1 MGCKSTHIQP
11 LRCFNLTGC
20 RFLWVTLQLQAV
32 CLENDDTIHEALDNL
47 PKSLPEIFHRIL
59 QHTQDSGKRYQMS
72 ILQILVAAFRPLTT
86 AEFAEA
92 LDLASG
98 SATTSSRL
106 HSHQL
111 GDIRGILSSCG
122 SLVMIDEQSL
132 TVHLVHQSV
141 RQFLLGEMVDTKD
154 YREWQF
160 SANASHLH
168 MANLAMKYLATWSE
182 RLDVA
187 KMASGVSPSTTSQS
201 SPVFLPNPVAI
212 QRAAQ
217 AELRPGKLSKLLNIA
232 SKAKLNGA
240 AATVDVAKT
249 AEHLW
254 PGMLKKAPAE
264 SQTPMSYLPAM
275 DLLAY
280 ARRFWMLH
288 TASMTEDDGP
298 LYLLWSQ
305 VLTSSETKDW
315 LKWDTPCAASHDVEV
330 PETMMWAVVQ
340 SHNVLLDTVLHK
352 QKKCLRLLSSC
363 LKALLGMSPLPHLS
377 PLMAAR
383 FLTLQLFLQR
393 GSVSNT
399 QVLLS
404 MRPDFRY
411 NNYACLYAAVFARDY
426 HATRAILCAIGDPAI
441 FNDLPYPLLELSVS
455 CTDVHMTHLLLFH
468 GVRPL
473 PFNKV
478 QESAL
483 ALVMSRLRPGCDPS
497 SILIAS
503 WLLKYWASTE
513 LCYSNHLASAAVT
526 FKGTVN
532 KRDFD
537 PKQFFCVPPQG
548 WLIYHALYVVRHL
561 VPWLRGLFTLQ
572 GLFIYA
578 AVIAFLDVQ
587 TESRAMRVL
596 TFVGLVVFGPVALCQ
611 SLPVTRKGSE
621 PPKAF
626 PPTLRSVAAI
636 KSVQLKATSTKDET
650 PRASA
655 ESLNSPGTTGQ
666 GSNRS
671 TAKFAFWKVAK

>member
-1 MGCKSTHIQP
+1 
-11 LRCFNLTGC
+11 
-20 RFLWVTLQLQAV
+20 
-32 CLENDDTIHEALDNL
+32 
-47 PKSLPEIFHRIL
+47 
-59 QHTQDSGKRYQMS
+59 MS
-72 ILQILVAAFRPLTT
+72 ILKILVAAFRPLTT
-86 AEFAEA
+86 TEFAEA
-92 LDLASG
+92 LSLASG
-98 SATTSSRL
+98 SAATSSRL
-106 HSHQL
+106 QGHQL
-111 GDIRGILSSCG
+111 GDIYGILSSCG
-122 SLVMIDEQSL
+122 SLVMIDEQGL

-154 YREWQF
+154 YQEWQF

-168 MANLAMKYLATWSE
+168 MANITMKYLAIWSE

-187 KMASGVSPSTTSQS
+187 KMASGMSPSTTPQS
-201 SPVFLPNPVAI
+201 SPVFLPNPAAI
-212 QRAAQ
+212 QRAAH
-217 AELRPGKLSKLLNIA
+217 AELRPGKLSKLLNMA
-232 SKAKLNGA
+232 SKAKLNGT

-254 PGMLKKAPAE
+254 PGMLKKATAE
-264 SQTPMSYLPAM
+264 SQTQMSRFPAM

-288 TASMTEDDGP
+288 SVSMTEDDGP

-305 VLTSSETKDW
+305 VLTSSDTKDW
-315 LKWDTPCAASHDVEV
+315 LKWDTPYAASHDVEV
-330 PETMMWAVVQ
+330 PETMMWAVAH
-340 SHNVLLDTVLHK
+340 SHNVLLETALHK
-352 QKKCLRLLSSC
+352 QKKRLRLLSSC

-404 MRPDFRY
+404 MRPDFRH

-426 HATRAILCAIGDPAI
+426 HATRAILCAIDDPAI
-441 FNDLPYPLLELSVS
+441 LNDLPYPLLELSVS
-455 CTDVHMTHLLLFH
+455 YTDVHMTHLLLFH

-473 PFNKV
+473 PSSQV
-478 QESAL
+478 RESAL
-483 ALVMSRLRPGCDPS
+483 ALVMSRLRPGCAHPS

-503 WLLKYWASTE
+503 WLLKSGASTE
-513 LCYSNHLASAAVT
+513 LCYSNHLASAAIT
-526 FKGTVN
+526 FRRTVN

-537 PKQFFCVPPQG
+537 PKQYFSVPPQG
-548 WLIYHALYVVRHL
+548 WLIYHALCAARHI
-561 VPWLRGLFTLQ
+561 VPWLRGLFTLK

-596 TFVGLVVFGPVALCQ
+596 TFVGLVVFGPLALCR
-611 SLPVTRKGSE
+611 SLPATRKGSE

-626 PPTLRSVAAI
+626 PPTLRSAAII
-636 KSVQLKATSTKDET
+636 KSVQVKPTSTKDET
-650 PRASA
+650 PRAGA
-655 ESLNSPGTTGQ
+655 ESFDSTGTTGQ
-666 GSNRS
+666 GSKRS
-671 TAKFAFWKVAK
+671 TAKFPFWKIAK